1 MGTKGFWGNNEHF
14 DVIAGQGW
22 NPAPTVCASC
32 GFDMRDVLEAAPY
45 ARILLEWFYC
55 GRGGGTPPLLFVQ
68 AVVLIYG
75 ASWRPPPTDIYILQQ
90 KEKEVLYSTSVIQ
103 NLQFDF

>member
-32 GFDMRDVLEAAPY
+32 GFDMRDVREAAPY
-45 ARILLEWFYC
+45 ARILIGWFYC
-55 GRGGGTPPLLFVQ
+55 GRIWACALRWRGGMER
-68 AVVLIYG
+68 A
-75 ASWRPPPTDIYILQQ
+75 
-90 KEKEVLYSTSVIQ
+90 
-103 NLQFDF
+103 